1 MPPGRSARLGAV
13 QVWRSCQAWLV
24 RGGGGGDRDCHSFKL
39 PQHSLRV
46 SLVLG
51 RAVHRSHSLNVLL
64 MPLMPASVSAARPST
79 EVLRHGHGATV
90 VATDSSR
97 GLKSYRDTP
106 APAARGRKAVS
117 MLVSSTAMIQT
128 FSITVSRGAKWP
140 NVSYRT
146 NSQAPGSG
154 SRRSSA

>member
-24 RGGGGGDRDCHSFKL
+24 RGGGGGDRNCHSFKL